1 MDQKVTAFLAAVLLK
16 ISSVTAAGNQSNQ
29 SLGNL
34 TDAGY
39 SEVVREAGNIQSV
52 SLENMQAVW
61 DAFGFPIA
69 VVAFAPT
76 VAVFLVGAAL
86 EGEWGRTNYQ
96 ILMVLSLVVSF
107 LVLVGFPLLLMYL

>member
-1 MDQKVTAFLAAVLLK
+1 MNQKVTAFLAAVLLK
-16 ISSVTAAGNQSNQ
+16 ISSVTAAGNSTNQ

-39 SEVVREAGNIQSV
+39 VEVVREAGNMQGL
-52 SLENMQAVW
+52 SLEHMQAVW
-61 DAFGFPIA
+61 DAFGIPIA

-86 EGEWGRTNYQ
+86 EGEWGRKNYQ
-96 ILMVLSLVVSF
+96 ILVILSLVVSF
-107 LVLVGFPLLLMYL
+107 LGVVGFPILLMHL